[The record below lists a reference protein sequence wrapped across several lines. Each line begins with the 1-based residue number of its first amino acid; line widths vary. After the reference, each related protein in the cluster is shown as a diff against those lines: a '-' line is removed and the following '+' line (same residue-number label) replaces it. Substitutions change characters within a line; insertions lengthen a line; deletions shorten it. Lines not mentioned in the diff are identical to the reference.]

1 MRNQVAHY
9 MEVQKLLDN
18 VYLSGEQTVWATVN
32 LKCCEEK
39 STNGA
44 NVFNIN

>member
-32 LKCCEEK
+32 LKCEEK

-44 NVFNIN
+44 IVFNIN